1 MRTIRLAALGLALV
15 IIGGCQSANADAG
28 QPTASDGSA
37 FLNQLVAFARA
48 GDFNGLCAVGDLNC
62 GSELDIAGRDAV
74 PVAAPRI
81 TESHYVA
88 GSNSNGLQV
97 VGGLVLS
104 VCGVDGQQQPYR
116 SQILV
121 FRHGSSLAAINS
133 VYWDNMTVA
142 DGGAPSTPPGPPPAQ
157 GPC

>member
-15 IIGGCQSANADAG
+15 IVGGCQTANADAG
-28 QPTASDGSA
+28 QLTVSDGSA
-37 FLNQLVAFARA
+37 FLNQLVALARA

-74 PVAAPRI
+74 PATAPRI
-81 TESHYVA
+81 TESHFVA
-88 GSNSNGLQV
+88 GSSANGLQSI
-97 VGGLVLS
+97 GGLVLS
-104 VCGVDGQQQPYR
+104 VCGVDSHQQPYL

-142 DGGAPSTPPGPPPAQ
+142 DGGTPSTAPGPLPAQ